1 MIRLLVS
8 PSVNTP
14 SSLAEVRAEIDA
26 IDSTMIELLATRQEL
41 VRAAATFKRDEHA
54 VRAPDR
60 FAQLIASVRE
70 RADAAGLSADVA
82 ETIWRSMVGAFIE
95 LELAE
100 HKSLRA
106 SK

>member
-1 MIRLLVS
+1 MK
-8 PSVNTP
+8 TP

-26 IDSTMIELLATRQEL
+26 IDSTLIELLATRQEL

-60 FAQLIASVRE
+60 FAQVIASVRE

-82 ETIWRSMVGAFIE
+82 EAIWRSMIGAFIE

-100 HKSLRA
+100 HESLQA
-106 SK
+106 GK

>member
-1 MIRLLVS
+1 M
-8 PSVNTP
+8 NTP

-41 VRAAATFKRDEHA
+41 VRAAAAFKRDEHA

-100 HKSLRA
+100 HKSLQA
-106 SK
+106 SE